1 MQEKAVKR
9 TLDLYILM
17 CAFEYFISILVS
29 GTFLATLTSHLGIS
43 DSLTGIITSFV
54 SLGCLF
60 QLLSMFLNRRHTKNL
75 VLVGGIVNQLIF
87 MLLYV
92 VPFFDAGQQINS
104 AIFIV
109 VMLVAYILSN
119 AIIPIRVNWFYSL
132 LDPHQ
137 RGVFSSKTQI
147 VSLITGMLFTFG
159 MGTLVDHFR
168 ETGQI
173 KIAFILCAV
182 TIFVCSVAYTLMV
195 IFSVPPAPE
204 HASSSRRDILR
215 VFKSKNALKIT
226 LLFCIWRVATYS
238 SLPFYS
244 TYQIKELGFSLQ
256 FVSFLNIVHSLSA
269 SFVSTP
275 WGKFADKKGF
285 AIMMRICLGIA
296 AAAFLVNV
304 FTVPKN
310 GAFMYL
316 LYTLVYA
323 TAVGGIGLCQTNLVF
338 EMVEPDLRSN
348 AVALNSAISG
358 LVGFLVTLIVSP
370 LVDYIQQNGNQL
382 FGLNVYAQQM
392 VSLIACIFTVLCIL
406 YITFVIRPK
415 KRTV

>member
-9 TLDLYILM
+9 TLNLYIYM
-17 CAFEYFISILVS
+17 CAFEYFISLIVT
-29 GTFLATLTSHLGIS
+29 GTFLATLTSYLGIS
-43 DSLTGIITSFV
+43 DSLTGIISSFV

-60 QLLSMFLNRRHTKNL
+60 QLLSMFLNRRHTKSL
-75 VLVGGIVNQLIF
+75 VLVGNIVNQLIF
-87 MLLYV
+87 MLLYL

-119 AIIPIRVNWFYSL
+119 VISPIKSNWFFSL
-132 LDPHQ
+132 MDPRQ
-137 RGVFSSKTQI
+137 RGVYTSKVQI

-159 MGTLVDHFR
+159 MGTLIDHFR
-168 ETGQI
+168 ESGQI
-173 KIAFILCAV
+173 ETAFILCAI
-182 TIFVCSVAYTLMV
+182 TIFVCTVAHAVTV
-195 IFSVPPAPE
+195 IFSVSPAPE
-204 HASSSRRDILR
+204 STVSSRRDIFR
-215 VFKSKNALKIT
+215 VLKSKNALKIT
-226 LLFCIWRVATYS
+226 GLFCLWCTATYS
-238 SLPFYS
+238 ATPFYG

-256 FVSFLNIVHSLSA
+256 FVSILGIIHSLSRACVAA
-269 SFVSTP
+269 S

-285 AIMMRICLGIA
+285 AVMLRICQCIA
-296 AAAFLVNV
+296 ALCFLVNV
-304 FTVPKN
+304 FTTPEN
-310 GAFMYL
+310 GAIMYTIH
-316 LYTLVYA
+316 YVIYA
-323 TAVGGIGLCQTNLVF
+323 IALGGIGLSQNNLIF
-338 EMVEPDLRSN
+338 EMVEPDLRAN
-348 AVALNSAISG
+348 AMALNSAISG

-382 FGLNVYAQQM
+382 FGLNVYAQQV